1 MTIKDFYR
9 RLFLETKKV
18 QVMKQLCKARKII
31 VAAIAFIVLAIS
43 VFAYNKV
50 FRANVSTS
58 SEPAEEKTATVP
70 VVSRQ
75 SNLAESKIKNADTV
89 AWLYLPGTEID
100 EAVVQAK
107 DNEYYL
113 QRTFDKKYDIWGC
126 YFADYINDLSGR
138 DKLSPNT
145 IIYGHAYRNE
155 DPNERKF
162 TQLFKYLDAAFI
174 EQNPYIYLAVDGED
188 LVFQVCAVFL
198 RIFHLITLILRLEPN
213 FMPLSLRRTSLFLKG
228 SVLVRRQ
235 GVDAFY
241 LLTSLRYEKHSE
253 PSLCGHR
260 KTVAARCGSATHGNR
275 DKSES
280 ATTLGRTKKL
290 KRSIKNGR
298 GYVRFFV
305 CCFNMKI

>member
-1 MTIKDFYR
+1 
-9 RLFLETKKV
+9 
-18 QVMKQLCKARKII
+18 MKQLCKARKII

-58 SEPAEEKTATVP
+58 SESAEVKIATVP

-188 LVFQVCAVFL
+188 LVFQVCAVFFTD
-198 RIFHLITLILRLEPN
+198 ISFDYIDPTPGTE
-213 FMPLSLRRTSLFLKG
+213 
-228 SVLVRRQ
+228 
-235 GVDAFY
+235 FY
-241 LLTSLRYEKHSE
+241 A
-253 PSLCGHR
+253 
-260 KTVAARCGSATHGNR
+260 TVAAKNEFVFEGLGIGPG
-275 DKSES
+275 DKVL
-280 ATTLGRTKKL
+280 TLSTCSHRYDTKNTRNHRFVVMGKL
-290 KRSIKNGR
+290 LPQDAEVQPMEIEINPNPQRP
-298 GYVRFFV
+298 
-305 CCFNMKI
+305 